1 MRQEKI
7 APHDVL
13 TTHMIIKNPRWV
25 CQSVSLKYAQ
35 GLEGL
40 TLNTLLL
47 GFICVVTIQNL
58 KP

>member
-1 MRQEKI
+1 M

-13 TTHMIIKNPRWV
+13 TTHMIITNPRWV
-25 CQSVSLKYAQ
+25 CQSVALKYAQ
-35 GLEGL
+35 GLEGA
-40 TLNTLLL
+40 NTLLL